1 MLSVL
6 LFLQDHAAEPAAQA
20 GAEHAAEFTPFSINP
35 GLIFWT
41 LVVFGILFV
50 LLWKFAWPPILRS
63 VEERERRIQGQL
75 AEAEKARVEAAR
87 LLEEHKK
94 LVAGS
99 RAEAMEILNKAKALA
114 EKERE
119 ALIQRARQ
127 EQEEILARA
136 RREIGEEKAKA
147 IAELR
152 REAVDLAIAAAS
164 RVIDA
169 NLDTEANRKLVLE
182 YLKDLATGEKAGSR
196 R

>member
-1 MLSVL
+1 MLFVL
-6 LFLQDHAAEPAAQA
+6 RLLQEHAAPAAQE
-20 GAEHAAEFTPFSINP
+20 GGEHAAEFNPFTINP

-41 LVVFGILFV
+41 LVVFGILFA

-63 VEERERRIQGQL
+63 VEERERRIQNQL
-75 AEAEKARVEAAR
+75 AEAEKARTEAAR

-94 LVAGS
+94 LLAGG
-99 RAEAMEILNKAKALA
+99 RQEAIEILNKAKTLA

-119 ALIQRARQ
+119 ALIQKARQ
-127 EQEEILARA
+127 EQDEILARA

-169 NLDTEANRKLVLE
+169 NLDSDANRKLVLE
-182 YLKDLATGEKAGSR
+182 YLKDLAKGEGAGSR

>member
-1 MLSVL
+1 MPSVL
-6 LFLQDHAAEPAAQA
+6 LFLQ
-20 GAEHAAEFTPFSINP
+20 EHAAEFNPFSINP

-41 LVVFGILFV
+41 LLVFGILFA

-63 VEERERRIQGQL
+63 VEERERRIQQQL
-75 AEAEKARVEAAR
+75 ADAEKARVEAAG

-94 LVAGS
+94 LVSGA
-99 RAEAMEILNKAKALA
+99 RAEAMEILNRAKALA

-119 ALIQRARQ
+119 VLIQRARQ

-136 RREIGEEKAKA
+136 RREIGDEKAKA

-169 NLDTEANRKLVLE
+169 NLDSDANRKLVLE
-182 YLKDLATGEKAGSR
+182 YLKDLATGAGSGAGGGSR